1 MAAQFILCLTKET
14 ELIKGCEGRGKSLS
28 EFIDGPPP
36 PPPPR
41 TRRVQPI
48 DTVMHISKL
57 IALWTILGHLR

>member
-1 MAAQFILCLTKET
+1 MAAQFILCRTKET

-28 EFIDGPPP
+28 EFIDG